1 MKFTND
7 RPFADPDK
15 AAAPTDG
22 SRLPVQDGRIYIEK
36 INGPL
41 LFGDKGTSV

>member
-15 AAAPTDG
+15 AAR
-22 SRLPVQDGRIYIEK
+22 RLIDHARAVEIIQAI
-36 INGPL
+36 
-41 LFGDKGTSV
+41 